1 MFQMNFLYNGVIST
15 SNTNGFSSFSSGD
28 GDIVLDLG
36 PWMTSGFTS
45 NTGIPGLVD
54 SLNSLLLA
62 GQLSASARSQI
73 INYVANTT
81 NFPYNSPPTNTQMRD
96 RVRAVAHL
104 LLVSPDFT
112 IQR

>member
-1 MFQMNFLYNGVIST
+1 
-15 SNTNGFSSFSSGD
+15 
-28 GDIVLDLG
+28 
-36 PWMTSGFTS
+36 MTSGFTS

-62 GQLSASARSQI
+62 GQLSASARTQI
-73 INYVANTT
+73 MNYVNNTT
-81 NFPYNSPPTNTQMRD
+81 NFPYNSPPTYTQMRD
-96 RVRAVAHL
+96 RVRAVVHL